1 MTEQQPDQRDGPTP
15 SNDQS
20 GRNGNHGIGLGEA
33 TRVWGLVAL
42 NSFGGPAGQIAVMHR
57 FLIEDRRWF
66 SEKRFLHSLNYCMLL
81 PGPEAQQ
88 LATYLGWLLHGARGG
103 LIAGG
108 LFVLPGFVAIM
119 IFSVLY
125 AGFGDITAVE
135 AIFYGIKPAVMA
147 IVAAAVVRIGSRA
160 LKNRVMYA
168 IAGAAFVAIFFLDV
182 PFPLIISGAGLLGFV
197 GGRRWPDVFNVI
209 HGHSA
214 ASPDGEPARVSDDDQ
229 PVRPSTRRSLKVLA
243 IGLTLWFAPILTL
256 AIWTGRDSIWV
267 EQGTFFSTA
276 ALVTFGG
283 AYSVLAYL
291 AQQAVQT
298 YGWLAPGEMLDGLG
312 MAETTPGPL
321 IQVVQFVGFMGAYRA
336 DLGIDPMLAGV
347 LGAILTTWVTFVP
360 CFLWI
365 FLGAPYIEYLR
376 GNHRLTSSLSAI
388 TAAVVGVVLN
398 LAVWFSLH
406 VIFERVGETAVF
418 GMRLYTPDLASI
430 DPFAATI
437 AAAALFAMFR
447 LRWPMLR
454 TLAVSAATG
463 ALLYS
468 VAIG

>member
-1 MTEQQPDQRDGPTP
+1 MPD
-15 SNDQS
+15 
-20 GRNGNHGIGLGEA
+20 HGIGLGEA

-57 FLIEDRRWF
+57 FLIEERRWF

-88 LATYLGWLLHGARGG
+88 LATYFGWLLHGLRGG

-108 LFVLPGFVAIM
+108 LFILPGFVAIM
-119 IFSVLY
+119 ILSVLY
-125 AGFGDITAVE
+125 AGFGEMAAVE
-135 AIFYGIKPAVMA
+135 ALFYGIKPAVMA
-147 IVAAAVVRIGSRA
+147 IVAAAVVRIGTRA
-160 LKNRVMYA
+160 LKNRTMYS
-168 IAGAAFVAIFFLDV
+168 IAGAAFVAIFFLDI
-182 PFPLIISGAGLLGFV
+182 PFPLIIAGAGLLGFF
-197 GGRRWPDVFNVI
+197 GGRRWPDTFNVI
-209 HGHSA
+209 RGHQA
-214 ASPDGEPARVSDDDQ
+214 DDTDDHPARVSDDDQ
-229 PVRPSTRRSLKVLA
+229 PAKPPTRRSLKILV
-243 IGLTLWFAPILTL
+243 IGLTLWFAPIVAL

-267 EQGTFFSTA
+267 EEGVFFSTA
-276 ALVTFGG
+276 AVVTFGG

-298 YGWLAPGEMLDGLG
+298 YGWLLPGEMLDGLG

-336 DLGIDPMLAGV
+336 DLGIDPLLAGV

-376 GNHRLTSSLSAI
+376 GNHRLTSALSAI

-406 VIFERVGETAVF
+406 TLFGQVGETHTY
-418 GMRLYTPDLASI
+418 GMRLYVPDPTTI
-430 DPFAATI
+430 DLVAAAI
-437 AAAALFAMFR
+437 AAGAFIAMFK

-454 TLAVSAATG
+454 TLAASAAIG
-463 ALLYS
+463 AALHYL
-468 VAIG
+468 VLT